1 MLSKNHKRL
10 ILIIFDFLFSAFIW
24 NVNASWGNIFLI
36 CLILSTTTFLIIFT
50 PFEIYWSFRDIYLD
64 RWKKLYLNDL
74 SIEKLK
80 IRVDHGFLGANLI
93 KIKDQNKRE
102 SKNTIVIIC
111 HGFSDTMDKLQ
122 YYYLPLV
129 YQGYTILT
137 YDARGIGESK
147 KLGKR
152 SHFIERLED
161 YRRIIDWII
170 NNKKLND
177 MRIYAIG
184 FSIGAITV
192 LNGSFVN
199 TRIEKIIAI
208 SAISR
213 FKQNLHRFNPLIII
227 SYLLKGVKI
236 STNPEE
242 NQLLS
247 PYITIKNLK
256 QTLSNELFN
265 ILSNRVLLIHT
276 KNDNVIK
283 FKNFQE
289 NVKILNSL
297 PRNKLVFKKGGHI
310 HKKNELSLVGAS
322 LNFLYS

>member
-1 MLSKNHKRL
+1 MLSKNHKRF

-24 NVNASWGNIFLI
+24 NVNASWGNTFLI
-36 CLILSTTTFLIIFT
+36 CFILSTTTFLIIFT

-93 KIKDQNKRE
+93 KLRDQNNKE
-102 SKNTIVIIC
+102 SKNTLVIIC
-111 HGFSDTMDKLQ
+111 HGFSDTMDELQ

-129 YQGYTILT
+129 YQGYTILA

-147 KLGKR
+147 RLGKR
-152 SHFIERLED
+152 SQFIERLED

-170 NNKKLND
+170 NNKKLSE
-177 MRIYAIG
+177 MKIYAVG

-192 LNGSFVN
+192 LNGSFN
-199 TRIEKIIAI
+199 NECIEKIIAI
-208 SAISR
+208 SSISR
-213 FKQNLHRFNPLIII
+213 FKQNLHRFNPLIMI

-236 STNPEE
+236 FPNTEE
-242 NQLLS
+242 NQVLS
-247 PYITIKNLK
+247 PYITINNIK
-256 QTLSNELFN
+256 QTISDELFKD
-265 ILSNRVLLIHT
+265 LSNRVFLIHT
-276 KNDNVIK
+276 RNDNIIK
-283 FKNFQE
+283 IKNFQE

-297 PRNKLVFKKGGHI
+297 PKNKMVFKKGGHT

-322 LNFLYS
+322 LSFFYS